1 MASSVPA
8 ECSDLS
14 RQQLEL
20 DIELKRAELASR
32 QADNELR
39 REDHALKL
47 REARA
52 SNWRN
57 PLVVAVL
64 AAAVAATGNAVVAYL
79 NNSNLQQVEERK
91 GQSSLILE
99 AIKTGDPDKAS
110 VNLQLLLDAGLISDS
125 RADAIRAYLRNRRPG
140 TGAALPSTTGRFRIE
155 GSERLPETA
164 RAALGQQLSA
174 FAAHLDQ
181 LGLRGEAAQVR
192 VVIDPA
198 IETNSYFDSETD
210 SVRVAANVASD
221 PFSTLWAY
229 GQYVVP
235 RGVAEGASENREA
248 AGLVSGLI
256 DYLTAS
262 FMDQPQIGAG
272 IAAVIDAP
280 DPYIRNLENRLSYP
294 TVLAA
299 GADQHK
305 LGEAWGG
312 AFWEIRSRV
321 GRAVADRTIARA
333 WLMSRRSDRDAILGD
348 FRRSLIALAR
358 QSGEERAAVFES
370 VLRARGLHPART
382 GPATRQ

>member
-47 REARA
+47 REVKA

-79 NNSNLQQVEERK
+79 NNSNLQRVEERK

-99 AIKTGDPDKAS
+99 AIKTGDPDKAG

-125 RADAIRAYLRNRRPG
+125 RADAIRTYLRDRRPG

-164 RAALGQQLSA
+164 RATLGS
-174 FAAHLDQ
+174 
-181 LGLRGEAAQVR
+181 AAQRLCRASRSAR
-192 VVIDPA
+192 VARRSRPGSSCDRSGDRDRFLFRTRKRI
-198 IETNSYFDSETD
+198 

-235 RGVAEGASENREA
+235 RGVAEGTSENCEA
-248 AGLVSGLI
+248 GRIGEWI
-256 DYLTAS
+256 D
-262 FMDQPQIGAG
+262 
-272 IAAVIDAP
+272 
-280 DPYIRNLENRLSYP
+280 RLSHRQ
-294 TVLAA
+294 LHGSAA
-299 GADQHK
+299 ARRGYCR
-305 LGEAWGG
+305 GRR
-312 AFWEIRSRV
+312 RSR
-321 GRAVADRTIARA
+321 
-333 WLMSRRSDRDAILGD
+333 
-348 FRRSLIALAR
+348 
-358 QSGEERAAVFES
+358 S
-370 VLRARGLHPART
+370 VH
-382 GPATRQ
+382 